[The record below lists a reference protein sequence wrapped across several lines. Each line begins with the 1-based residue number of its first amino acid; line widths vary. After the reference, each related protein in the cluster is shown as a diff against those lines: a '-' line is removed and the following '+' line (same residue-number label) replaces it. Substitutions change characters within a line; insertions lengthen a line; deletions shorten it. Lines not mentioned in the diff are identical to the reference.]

1 MKALL
6 LIPLLLLAACQSVSP
21 SPEPA
26 RPDPCPKAQSG
37 LRAHS
42 CVAVK
47 ATPSRM
53 GALFAWADGTNVWP
67 ADEDG
72 MVRLRVRFLDGD
84 NTQITKAWKR
94 FQQIDDIAEGLEV
107 RRAEEGELSDIR
119 VSFGCQGH
127 WSYLGKTASYFP
139 GQTTLN
145 IELAGWATSKEW
157 DRVAL
162 HEFMHALGVEHEHQH
177 PNHEVPWNEP
187 AVIDFYGRT
196 QGWSPEQVRFQVLN
210 RGKPRQLRTS
220 GFDDTSLMMYP
231 VPRELTLNGYSV
243 GWNTQL
249 SAGDIALLQDL
260 YPNPS

>member
-1 MKALL
+1 
-6 LIPLLLLAACQSVSP
+6 
-21 SPEPA
+21 
-26 RPDPCPKAQSG
+26 
-37 LRAHS
+37 
-42 CVAVK
+42 
-47 ATPSRM
+47 M
-53 GALFAWADGTNVWP
+53 GALFAWADGTNIWGK
-67 ADEDG
+67 DEDG
-72 MVRLRVRFLDGD
+72 MVRLRVRFLDGN
-84 NTQITKAWKR
+84 NTQVSKAWKR
-94 FQQIDDIAEGLEV
+94 FQDIDDLAEGLEV

-119 VSFGCQGH
+119 VSFKCQGH
-127 WSYLGKTASYFP
+127 WSRLGKEASYFP

-145 IELAGWATSKEW
+145 IELQGWATSKEW

-162 HEFMHALGVEHEHQH
+162 HEFLHALGFEHEHQH
-177 PNHEVPWNEP
+177 PNNEVPWDEA

-196 QGWSPEQVRFQVLN
+196 QGWSPDQVRFQVLN

-220 GFDDTSLMMYP
+220 GFDSTSLMMYP